1 MRTMEIM
8 ASVATAIN
16 RVSFFISLVSYAV
29 CMVRLTVIVKAHAV
43 TVMMA
48 KITAN
53 NVGLCCCFKAR

>member
-1 MRTMEIM
+1 MEIM

-29 CMVRLTVIVKAHAV
+29 CMVRLTLIVKAHAA
-43 TVMMA
+43 TACLMA